1 MGNLQTPTRKL
12 SLRDAINEALAE
24 EMQRDPNIFI
34 MGEEVGEY
42 NGAYKVTKGLLDRF
56 GAGRVIDAPISE
68 AGFAGLGVGAAMAG
82 LRPVIE
88 MMTWNFAVQA
98 FDQIINHAAK
108 MLYMSAGQF
117 KVPMVIRGP
126 NGAARGLAAQHSQ
139 CLEHM
144 LTNCPGMKIISTVI
158 PSDAKG
164 LMKSA
169 IRDDNPVLFLESELL
184 YGYEGDVPDAS
195 VEHLIPIGVGDIK
208 RPGSDVT
215 VVSWNKALLKV
226 LDVAAALAAEQ
237 GIEVEVIDPR
247 TLMPLD
253 EDMIFASVRK
263 TNRLVVVEEGWG
275 VSSFG
280 CYITDRVTK
289 ECFDDL
295 DAPPERVTNLF
306 VPMPFNTA
314 LEAEVLPNE
323 RRIREAILKVLY
335 KA

>member
-1 MGNLQTPTRKL
+1 MSTRVL
-12 SLRDAINEALAE
+12 SLREAINEALAE
-24 EMQRDPNIFI
+24 EMERDPNIFI
-34 MGEEVGEY
+34 MGEEVAEY
-42 NGAYKVTKGLLDRF
+42 NGAYKVTKGLLDKF
-56 GAGRVIDAPISE
+56 GPDRVVDSPISE

-117 KVPMVIRGP
+117 NVPMVIRGP
-126 NGAARGLAAQHSQ
+126 NGAARGLGAQHSQ

-144 LTNCPGMKIISTVI
+144 LTNCPGLKIISTVI

-184 YGYEGDVPDAS
+184 YGYEGPVPTG
-195 VEHLIPIGVGDIK
+195 EHIIPIGVGEIK
-208 RPGSDVT
+208 RPGTDVT
-215 VVSWNKALLKV
+215 VVTWNKALLKV
-226 LDVAAALAAEQ
+226 LDVAQALAAEQ
-237 GIEVEVIDPR
+237 NISLEVIDPR

-253 EDMIFASVRK
+253 ENLIFESVRK
-263 TNRLVVVEEGWG
+263 THRLVIVEEGWG

-280 CYITDRVTK
+280 CYINDRVTK

-306 VPMPFNTA
+306 VPMPFNGT

-323 RRIREAILKVLY
+323 ARIRAAINSVLY
-335 KA
+335 RN